1 MKHWIIKNFSTSRA
15 AVFFA
20 TDLFL
25 TLLWTLG
32 LQIHFNGSVWGSPQ
46 ENYIKPLSTATL
58 AHFLLA
64 LFLNSLVLLALFWI
78 GRNATQRETAP
89 KGTDSQRQAAS
100 KVAGF
105 PNMDQSS
112 GQTTTE
118 DSASNH
124 PKETTIK
131 KAAESG
137 KRKKQKTSWEPTT
150 YRPYVDFSKQEKK
163 KMMGTEKKETEK
175 KTLIGAKKKET
186 EKKKSMGV
194 KKKKRIALSGKLS
207 TFMERKRLF
216 YLVSFLLILIAWLP
230 YVLAYFPGGVYV
242 DTFSS
247 IISAYSMDDHGLQFV
262 NNHHPILYT
271 MLWRGAILLGRALG
285 QGLFFS
291 AGFFLTIQT
300 LAMASLLAYLVT
312 WVRKKGLGV
321 WMTLAVQALLMF
333 FPLFP
338 LYAISLW
345 KDTPFSLALLLFT
358 MCVADYI
365 LERNSIRLKNTKYLF
380 YFSLL
385 GILVSFTRN
394 NGKYV
399 VFLTMLLL
407 VLLRLRR
414 WKEYKKMFLS
424 FFLLLSVISVVQG
437 PVYDKLNFNVDTP
450 TESLGIP
457 LQQMCYLVYY
467 DYDLSEEELDYIES
481 IVSIES
487 IKELYKPCIFDSVKW
502 YAPDFKGNDIQQDPA
517 QFLKCYTNLMLEHPI
532 GGIKAYLLATAGF
545 WAPNIAGNDGYA
557 QTWMWANEYGLEGTD
572 LLEQWTGH
580 TIRGWISNQ
589 KPLSSGFFLL
599 LLIYTAFL
607 LWAGG
612 NFRKTLI
619 LLPAT
624 ANWLT
629 VMAATPIACSMRYVY
644 ILVLLV
650 PIEILLVCTLKRS
663 TTP

>member
-1 MKHWIIKNFSTSRA
+1 MRHWITKNFTKSRTA
-15 AVFFA
+15 IFLA

-32 LQIHFNGSVWGSPQ
+32 LQIHFNGSVWGSPE
-46 ENYIKPLSTATL
+46 ENYIKPLGAATL

-64 LFLNSLVLLALFWI
+64 LLLNSLALLVLFWL
-78 GRNATQRETAP
+78 GRNATPKKTAQ
-89 KGTDSQRQAAS
+89 KGTDRQRPAVSKAAD
-100 KVAGF
+100 F
-105 PNMDQSS
+105 PGMDQSLRRAP
-112 GQTTTE
+112 T
-118 DSASNH
+118 
-124 PKETTIK
+124 K
-131 KAAESG
+131 KAFRSG
-137 KRKKQKTSWEPTT
+137 KRKKQNTS
-150 YRPYVDFSKQEKK
+150 R
-163 KMMGTEKKETEK
+163 KETISSLYANLAGQENK
-175 KTLIGAKKKET
+175 SAKKKIVLT
-186 EKKKSMGV
+186 
-194 KKKKRIALSGKLS
+194 LSGKLS
-207 TFMERKRLF
+207 TFMEQKRLF

-291 AGFFLTIQT
+291 AGFFLSIQT
-300 LAMASLLAYLVT
+300 LVMASLLAYLVT

-321 WMTLAVQALLMF
+321 WMTLTVQTLLMF

-365 LERNSIRLKNTKYLF
+365 LERDSTRLKNTKYLF

-407 VLLRLRR
+407 VLPRLRR

-467 DYDLSEEELDYIES
+467 DYDLSEEERDYIGS

-517 QFLKCYTNLMLEHPI
+517 QFLKCYTKLMLEHPI

-580 TIRGWISNQ
+580 TIRGWISNL

-612 NFRKTLI
+612 NFRKALI
-619 LLPAT
+619 LLPA
-624 ANWLT
+624 AVNWLT

-650 PIEILLVCTLKRS
+650 PIELLLICTLGKKKE
-663 TTP
+663 